1 VTIVS
6 AVSAKPRAPRA
17 HGRSP
22 GAATLI
28 TVSILAGIAGCGP
41 KPAANLDAGRVPH
54 TAQGAEGWDR
64 MDWGAWSTGA
74 GDSAAADSATWGGQA
89 EDLLESAEA
98 ALVTAGEAHAA
109 GNTETYREY
118 LAEAFD
124 SLRRAELAMS
134 EDAASFAYLRPAY
147 EGLIADLRTGLTATV
162 GLESVATLDASPA
175 ELARA
180 GEVHLG
186 NGASYDMPIDPDDP
200 LVAKYL
206 ALFNEG
212 QRRAF
217 LEEAFARSNR
227 YRAMVLE
234 EIRKAGLPEELWVVP
249 IVESGYKVSA
259 YSRAR
264 AVGLWQFMV
273 PTGRNYGLTINEWV
287 DERRDPL
294 KSTRAA
300 MAYLKD
306 LYLWFN
312 SWDFA
317 LAAYNRGEGGIHR
330 DIQRS
335 RITDFMEMAEL
346 GATHTETQNHVP
358 QIHAAAIIAK
368 HPEKYGFQLVDE
380 PAQMDTVVIDYVVD
394 LSIVAECAGTTESV
408 LRELNPELRTWVTPI
423 LSKDYPTYTLKLPL
437 GSGEKY
443 RTAVAQ
449 IDDKTPKRQM
459 VYVVRKGD
467 TLAGVARKFGVST
480 QDVKEWNH
488 LRSSRLR
495 RGQRLVVFPPKKGKT
510 PASEATAVAAN
521 TAPADSGAD
530 QEKASSTAAR
540 STVTHTVRR
549 GDTLFAIAQQYNT
562 SVDELRRLNGLNR
575 KGKIYPG
582 QRLKVQAGS

>member
-1 VTIVS
+1 MTQ
-6 AVSAKPRAPRA
+6 APAKPHAPRK
-17 HGRSP
+17 GDGCRLPSS
-22 GAATLI
+22 LI
-28 TVSILAGIAGCGP
+28 GIAVLAGIIGCGP
-41 KPAANLDAGRVPH
+41 KPGANLDVGRVPH
-54 TAQGAEGWDR
+54 TARAAAGWDH
-64 MDWGAWSTGA
+64 MDWGPWSAGA
-74 GDSAAADSATWGGQA
+74 GDSAGVDSTGWSGNA
-89 EDLLESAEA
+89 EDLFEVAEA

-109 GNTETYREY
+109 GNEEAYRES
-118 LAEAFD
+118 LAEAFEA
-124 SLRRAELAMS
+124 LRRAELGMS

-147 EGLIADLRTGLTATV
+147 EGLISDLRAGLAAV
-162 GLESVATLDASPA
+162 GPEAEKSTLDASPD
-175 ELARA
+175 ELAGA
-180 GEVHLG
+180 SEVHLG
-186 NGASYDMPIDPDDP
+186 NGASYDMPINPDDP

-217 LEEAFARSNR
+217 LEDAFARSNR
-227 YRAMVLE
+227 YRAMVLD
-234 EIRKAGLPEELWVVP
+234 EIRRAGLPEELWVVP

-335 RITDFMEMAEL
+335 RISDFMEMAEL
-346 GATHTETQNHVP
+346 GATHTETLNHVP

-368 HPEKYGFQLVDE
+368 HPEKYGFKLVDE
-380 PAQMDTVVIDYVVD
+380 PARMDTLVIDYVVD
-394 LSIVAECAGTTESV
+394 LSVVAGCAGTTESE
-408 LRELNPELRTWVTPI
+408 LRELNPELRTWVTPV
-423 LSKDYPTYTLKLPL
+423 LSKDYPTYTLKLPG
-437 GSGEKY
+437 GSAEKY
-443 RTAVAQ
+443 RSAIAQ

-467 TLAGVARKFGVST
+467 TLAGIARKFGVSA

-488 LRSSRLR
+488 LRSTRLR
-495 RGQRLVVFPPKKGKT
+495 PGQRLVVFPPKKGKT
-510 PASEATAVAAN
+510 PAASEARALAAA
-521 TAPADSGAD
+521 TAPPDPVSSARQATGA
-530 QEKASSTAAR
+530 QTQA
-540 STVTHTVRR
+540 TVTHTVRR

-562 SVDELRRLNGLNR
+562 SVDQLRRLNGLNR
-575 KGKIYPG
+575 RGKIYPG
-582 QRLKVQAGS
+582 QKLKVQAGS

>member
-1 VTIVS
+1 VTAAIGPS
-6 AVSAKPRAPRA
+6 RASRV
-17 HGRSP
+17 GKRSTLSIILFV
-22 GAATLI
+22 AA
-28 TVSILAGIAGCGP
+28 LAGSWAGCGP
-41 KPAANLDAGRVPH
+41 KPGANLDVGRVPH
-54 TAQGAEGWDR
+54 TVRGTEGWDR
-64 MDWGAWSTGA
+64 MNWGPWSAGV
-74 GDSAAADSATWGGQA
+74 GDSAAGDSVAWSGQA
-89 EDLLESAEA
+89 EDLLEAAEA

-109 GNTETYREY
+109 GNEGEFRES
-118 LAEAFD
+118 LGEAFEA
-124 SLRRAELAMS
+124 LRRAELAMS
-134 EDAASFAYLRPAY
+134 EDPASFAYLRPAY
-147 EGLIADLRTGLTATV
+147 EGLISDLRTGITAASPE
-162 GLESVATLDASPA
+162 GGSTLDASPA
-175 ELARA
+175 ELAGA
-180 GEVHLG
+180 AEVHLG
-186 NGASYDMPIDPDDP
+186 NGATYEMPINPDDP

-217 LEEAFARSNR
+217 LEDAFARSNR

-264 AVGLWQFMV
+264 AVGLWQFMI

-312 SWDFA
+312 SWEFA
-317 LAAYNRGEGGIHR
+317 LAAYNRGEGGIHK

-368 HPEKYGFQLVDE
+368 HPEKYGFKLVDE
-380 PAQMDTVVIDYVVD
+380 PAQMDTLVIDYVVD
-394 LSIVAECAGTTESV
+394 LSVVAECAGTTESV
-408 LRELNPELRTWVTPI
+408 LRELNPELRTWVTPV
-423 LSKDYPTYTLKLPL
+423 LSKDYPTYTLKLPS
-437 GSGEKY
+437 GSAEKY
-443 RTAVAQ
+443 RTAIAQ

-467 TLAGVARKFGVST
+467 NLASVARKFGVSA
-480 QDVKEWNH
+480 QDIKEWNH

-495 RGQRLVVFPPKKGKT
+495 RGQRLVVFPPKKKT
-510 PASEATAVAAN
+510 PAADGEATAVAAN
-521 TAPADSGAD
+521 NAPVSEPVAAD
-530 QEKASSTAAR
+530 KARQKPSTL
-540 STVTHTVRR
+540 THTVRR

-562 SVDELRRLNGLNR
+562 SVNELRRLNGLNSR
-575 KGKIYPG
+575 GKIFPG
-582 QRLKVQAGS
+582 QKLKVQAGS